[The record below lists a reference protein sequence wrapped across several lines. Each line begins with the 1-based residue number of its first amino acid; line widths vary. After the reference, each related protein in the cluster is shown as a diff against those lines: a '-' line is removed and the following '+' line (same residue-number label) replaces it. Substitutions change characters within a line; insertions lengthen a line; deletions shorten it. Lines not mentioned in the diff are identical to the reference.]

1 MNMKKKKKKLARWSK
16 HTILNFKKLAKKTVD
31 RQKLGLE
38 FTFLLQNGYND
49 YKGSTLLRKVNLT
62 MVHQA

>member
-1 MNMKKKKKKLARWSK
+1 MIMKKKKKKLARWSK

-49 YKGSTLLRKVNLT
+49 YKG
-62 MVHQA
+62 